1 MTRGRIAWV
10 LALALALG
18 SDPGSVAAFPTKVGS
33 DPLFV
38 PQASAAQSS
47 RPRSQ
52 THVVTIDGFAF
63 KPPVVTVKAGDTI
76 EWRNDDP
83 VPHTATSTSGGFD
96 SGSIAAGATYR
107 WVARKPG
114 RFDYLCTFHT
124 IMKGTVV
131 VE

>member
-63 KPPVVTVKAGDTI
+63 KPDVVTVKAGATI
-76 EWRNDDP
+76 VWRNTDP
-83 VPHTATSTSGGFD
+83 VPHTATAKEAGLD
-96 SGSIAAGATYR
+96 SGAIPANGSYR
-107 WVARKPG
+107 FVAKKKG
-114 RFDYLCTFHT
+114 RFTYICTFHPV
-124 IMKGTVV
+124 MRGTLV